1 MAASLKVL
9 TLEGTQVR
17 QIHAFVFPELFPDFG
32 LPAEL
37 PE

>member
-1 MAASLKVL
+1 
-9 TLEGTQVR
+9 VR
-17 QIHAFVFPELFPDFG
+17 EIHAFASPELFAFFG